1 MWRMA
6 ARGSWAEIDGIMS
19 FLPNDV
25 SVKVAVLAVLKGGQ
39 RSHFAMPSRDIVVL
53 AAGQALT
60 GTVTSLLTSVSS
72 LSGAYLAPAP
82 SLSTL
87 PVTATVLGTL
97 LMIYPASALMGRLGR
112 RSGFMFKA
120 GIGAIGG
127 AVCCLGLMAA
137 NFAIL
142 IVGTFLLGIFS
153 AFGQYYRFA
162 AIDAARSP
170 GERTSA
176 VAIVTGA
183 GVVGGVAGPFLGAHF
198 ADIVAAVP
206 YAGAFVALSIVCV
219 SLAASQF
226 LLSADLGR
234 DVGGT
239 QARAAAASFTFNIGF
254 MKASAICAIGF
265 AVMTLTMNAAPL
277 SLHQCGFSLP
287 ASSMVLQVHFAL
299 MYLPSLFNPAVV
311 SRIGLRGLIACGVA
325 ASGAGCLLTALTEQ
339 TLGVYVLE
347 LGLSGMGWNFIFNG
361 GTLLLANTYPA
372 SGKTRAQGLNS
383 LFVYSANLLASFA
396 AGALM
401 ASYGWQVV
409 NLACLPLLVIA
420 VLALRPR
427 GAAKAALPS
436 G

>member
-1 MWRMA
+1 
-6 ARGSWAEIDGIMS
+6 
-19 FLPNDV
+19 
-25 SVKVAVLAVLKGGQ
+25 
-39 RSHFAMPSRDIVVL
+39 MPSRDIVVL
-53 AAGQALT
+53 ATGQALT
-60 GTVTSLLTSVSS
+60 GTATSLLTSVSS
-72 LSGAYLAPAP
+72 LSGNYLAPVP

-97 LMIYPASALMGRLGR
+97 LMIYPASTLMGRLGR
-112 RSGFMFKA
+112 RGGFMVKA
-120 GIGAIGG
+120 GIGVVGG
-127 AVCCLGLMAA
+127 AVCFLGLVAA
-137 NFAIL
+137 NFATL

-162 AIDAARSP
+162 AIDAARTP
-170 GERTSA
+170 QDRTSA

-183 GVVGGVAGPFLGAHF
+183 GVVGGVAGPFLGSSF
-198 ADIVAAVP
+198 ADMLASVP

-219 SLAASQF
+219 CLAASQF

-234 DVGGT
+234 DAGGT
-239 QARAAAASFTFNIGF
+239 GARAAAPAFNLTVDF
-254 MKASAICAIGF
+254 AKASAICAIGF

-299 MYLPSLFNPAVV
+299 MYLPSFFNPALV
-311 SRIGLRGLIACGVA
+311 SFIGLRGLVA
-325 ASGAGCLLTALTEQ
+325 AGVVAGGLGCLLTALTEQ
-339 TLGVYVLE
+339 TLAVYVLE
-347 LGLSGMGWNFIFNG
+347 LGLSGLAWNFIFNG
-361 GTLLLANTYPA
+361 GTLLLASTYPV

-409 NLACLPLLVIA
+409 NLACLPLLA
-420 VLALRPR
+420 VALLALRPR
-427 GAAKAALPS
+427 
-436 G
+436 